1 MVLSNILIKQYHEN
15 GKVVFCGSCNL
26 CNIKHLPVSHLD
38 MLGFLQNIYLPDLTS
53 GKQFYFP

>member
-53 GKQFYFP
+53 GK